1 MACFWYSLGNDSSFF
16 SGTAVTWVL
25 CSLPPYLFQLPLQ
38 PSELLE
44 VSSCGR
50 PVSRVWRALQNV
62 VGFQPAFNCH
72 LPDPRCA
79 ECCKINVLLASNVP
93 SFMNPSRYVLPHAQ
107 HQLFLL
113 PKLVAKRRWLI
124 RSLQWGQGP
133 ESPGVLDLL
142 LAQRVFSL
150 SHSFSQSL
158 DLLPHLLLHYQGHS
172 PTSLIP
178 RLNK

>member
-1 MACFWYSLGNDSSFF
+1 M
-16 SGTAVTWVL
+16 TWVL

-93 SFMNPSRYVLPHAQ
+93 SFMNPSLYVLPHAQ

-142 LAQRVFSL
+142 LAQRVFYHTL
-150 SHSFSQSL
+150 FPRAWTFFHTFFCTTRGIAQPVSFL
-158 DLLPHLLLHYQGHS
+158 DLTNDKVRTWRGAGFF
-172 PTSLIP
+172 TF
-178 RLNK
+178 